1 MFENLQ
7 ERLQRTFK
15 SLRGQA
21 VLNEENMQETL
32 RELRLALLEADVN
45 FKVVKQFIDQVQAKA
60 VGQQVMSALSPG
72 EHVIKIVRDE
82 LVEILG
88 KDTVRVKFA
97 SQPPTVVLMAG
108 LQGSGKTTTSGKL
121 AHWFKN
127 GGHRPLLV
135 SVDVYRPAA
144 RVQLKVVA
152 QAIKAQI
159 YQGEVAEANTATVER
174 LAKEARREAVNS
186 GCDVLIVDT
195 AGRLH
200 IDDQLMEEMQSLKKL
215 LNPSEILFVADAM
228 TGQDAVRSAD
238 EFHKKLSLT
247 GVVLTKMDG
256 DARGGAALSIR
267 NVTGAPIKFIGVGE
281 KYDALEPF
289 HPDRIVSR
297 ILGMGDILSLIERA
311 EQTVDKKKAQ
321 DIAARA
327 LSGDGFSLEDFRD
340 QLRQVRKMGS
350 IQNLMGMLPSIGPFA
365 GLQKHADQI
374 DEKQIN
380 HVEAIINSMTTY
392 ERQHH
397 DVINGSRRKRIAR
410 GSGRTVQEVNNLL
423 RQYAQ
428 MRKMFKQMG
437 KGNMMR
443 KLAGMKF
450 S

>member
-21 VLNEENMQETL
+21 VLNEENIQETL

-72 EHVIKIVRDE
+72 EQVIKIVRDE

-127 GGHRPLLV
+127 GSHRPLLV

-144 RVQLKVVA
+144 REQLKVVA
-152 QAIKAQI
+152 QAIKGQI

-174 LAKEARREAVNS
+174 LAREARREAINS

-200 IDDQLMEEMQSLKKL
+200 IDDQLMEEMQSLKRL

-267 NVTGAPIKFIGVGE
+267 QVTGAPIKFIGVGE

-321 DIAARA
+321 EVAARA

-350 IQNLMGMLPSIGPFA
+350 MQNLLGMLPSIGPFA
-365 GLQKHADQI
+365 GLQKHADKI

-380 HVEAIINSMTTY
+380 HVEAIINSMTAY
-392 ERQHH
+392 ERHHH

-410 GSGRTVQEVNNLL
+410 GSGTTVQEVNNLL

-443 KLAGMKF
+443 KLAGMKIG
-450 S
+450 